1 MWFCRLELARYVE
14 GGQPSVAHPSSA
26 WRWIIRQI
34 PYSMAGNT
42 EKRDLVGADLVGIP
56 TSKAR

>member
-1 MWFCRLELARYVE
+1 ME